1 MGVVHRDIKSLNI
14 LLGADRSTGERRA
27 KICDLGSAILLST
40 LPDKYYFKP
49 QKPAAPGGANLIS
62 KVASDL
68 FESVVE
74 STFGDG
80 SHKSAF
86 EAVGTPYWMAPEMLD
101 AKILDKLKS
110 KWQEA
115 GGGDTGS
122 QGGGNNGASGNK
134 KEEEGGS
141 FIDTIDA
148 IVGGGAD
155 SSDPQDPE
163 ADRPYL
169 DLREI
174 TKAMDVYSFGV
185 VLYELFHRAHPWFES
200 DGKAEAPT
208 TREEVKRKVRA
219 LSAHPSTCPNPSTPT
234 EGRVATMDPDIPIH
248 LSLFLSLSLSPLSL
262 SLCVSLSVSGRM
274 TNGKKKDC

>member
-1 MGVVHRDIKSLNI
+1 MHRVGVVHRDIKSLNI

-115 GGGDTGS
+115 GGGDIRS
-122 QGGGNNGASGNK
+122 QGGGNGASGNK

-155 SSDPQDPE
+155 SSDPQDSEP
-163 ADRPYL
+163 DRPFL

-219 LSAHPSTCPNPSTPT
+219 LSSESIDMSESIDAN
-234 EGRVATMDPDIPIH
+234 GRQARDH
-248 LSLFLSLSLSPLSL
+248 GS
-262 SLCVSLSVSGRM
+262 
-274 TNGKKKDC
+274 